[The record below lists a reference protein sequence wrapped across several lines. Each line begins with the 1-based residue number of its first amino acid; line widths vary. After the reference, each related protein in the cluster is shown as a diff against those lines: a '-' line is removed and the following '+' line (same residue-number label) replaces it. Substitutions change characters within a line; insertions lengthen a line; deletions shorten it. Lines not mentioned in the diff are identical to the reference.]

1 MPVPLI
7 VIGCI
12 ILLIAVFL
20 AIRINV
26 VVSYRDSL
34 CVYARVLFVKIPIY
48 PQKEKKKSLRF
59 LVNSFVLNSIILGSK
74 YVPICPL

>member
-12 ILLIAVFL
+12 ILLIDAFL

-34 CVYARVLFVKIPIY
+34 CVYARVLFIKIPIY
-48 PQKEKKKSLRF
+48 PQKEKKKKKKKEEQ
-59 LVNSFVLNSIILGSK
+59 NKNKIEI
-74 YVPICPL
+74 